1 MGMTFTDTTDLD
13 IGTVQLVFEHID
25 TPIIVSNMARQFVY
39 MNQSA
44 RSLFG
49 YRNSDVAG
57 KSTILLYADDS
68 DYDKQGLRRFN
79 AHTNYSDSTDAVD
92 YKNSDGHVF
101 KGQLSGGAIKDRN
114 GQPQFFVAIIKDDS
128 HRVAAEVALN
138 KLHAI
143 TSSRDLNFEQ
153 RVKAIL
159 NLGCEHFGLPIGIF
173 SKIDGEK
180 YVIQYAVHP
189 DDALDSGLT
198 FELGVTYCSHV
209 YQANDVQG
217 FSHVSHSR
225 IATHPCFSSF
235 GLEAYLGAPI
245 FVDGQR
251 YGTLNFSS
259 PDSTRSFTGQDIELV
274 RMFAEWV
281 GHEIARN
288 NDIGALKRAHNQLKV
303 VANTDAL
310 TQLSNRGCTECI
322 LKKQVNLSHQY
333 EKDLVVA
340 IFDFDHFKAINDNFG
355 HNAGDAALK
364 HFSRLVSEFCRADD
378 LYGRWGGEEFLA
390 IYPNTSKTG
399 VEKLLNRLLVKLKEK
414 GVEFEGET
422 IPLTVS
428 VGVAQLVKNDSAD
441 SLLSRADQA
450 LYRAKDKGRDRIEF
464 S

>member
-1 MGMTFTDTTDLD
+1 MGMTFTDTTGLD
-13 IGTVQLVFEHID
+13 IATVQLVFEHID
-25 TPIIVSNMARQFVY
+25 TPIIVSNLARQFVY
-39 MNQSA
+39 MNPAA
-44 RSLFG
+44 RDLFG
-49 YRNSDVAG
+49 YSNNDVVG
-57 KSTILLYADDS
+57 KSTIVLYAHDS

-79 AHTNYSDSTDAVD
+79 AHTNYSESTDTVD
-92 YKNSDGHVF
+92 YKNSDGHIF
-101 KGQLSGGAIKDRN
+101 KGQLSGGAIKDQD
-114 GQPQFFVAIIKDDS
+114 GKPQFFVAIIKDVS
-128 HRVAAEVALN
+128 NRVAAEVALN
-138 KLHAI
+138 KLHTI

-173 SKIDGEK
+173 SKIDNQK

-198 FELGVTYCSHV
+198 FDLGATYCSHV

-217 FSHVSHSR
+217 FNHVSHSR
-225 IATHPCFSSF
+225 IATHPCFSNF

-245 FVDGQR
+245 FVDGKR
-251 YGTLNFSS
+251 FGTLNFSS
-259 PDSTRSFTGQDIELV
+259 PESTRSFTGQDVELV

-281 GHEIARN
+281 GHELARN
-288 NDIGALKRAHNQLKV
+288 NDISALKHAHDQLKV

-310 TQLSNRGCTECI
+310 TQLANRGCTECI
-322 LKKQVNLSHQY
+322 LKKQVSLSLQY

-364 HFSRLVSEFCRADD
+364 YFSRLVSEFCRADD
-378 LYGRWGGEEFLA
+378 VYGRWGGEEFLA
-390 IYPNTSKTG
+390 IYPNTNKAG
-399 VEKLLNRLLVKLKEK
+399 VEILLNRLLVKLKEK
-414 GVEFEGET
+414 GIDFEGEM

-428 VGVAQLVKNDSAD
+428 VGVAQLIKNDNAG
-441 SLLSRADQA
+441 SLISRADNA

>member
-1 MGMTFTDTTDLD
+1 MGMTFTETTDLD

-49 YRNSDVAG
+49 YSNSDVVG
-57 KSTILLYADDS
+57 KSTILLYANDS

-92 YKNSDGHVF
+92 YINSNGHVF

-217 FSHVSHSR
+217 FNHVSHSR

-259 PDSTRSFTGQDIELV
+259 PESTRSFTGQDIELV

-390 IYPNTSKTG
+390 IYPNTNKVG
-399 VEKLLNRLLVKLKEK
+399 VEKLLNRLLVKLKEQ

-464 S
+464 G